1 MTATGEREKQWLDD
15 LIAVVAS
22 VMNHVRPDQI
32 VQGCAERAIRLALR
46 FCWTSEVAING
57 KVLRKW
63 SLVRR
68 ELRSEMVRA
77 HSRAW
82 ASVPG
87 LPDPD
92 TASSEQITSAVLA
105 MFPLEELKLCADD
118 ADDPKATPTHEMQLL
133 EQFSQDQSTISSL
146 VTFLEENIVTK
157 AGVSLKFQP
166 TYQIVCANAA
176 KALPGFLDRQGP
188 GSKGT
193 LLLRD
198 VVQFCH
204 EQVLVVVEEKWMGF
218 AALALVIMEQ
228 TKVDIADASC
238 GIFTQI
244 KILESFLLLPS
255 KYMIELLSSLI
266 AGQRFEFAF
275 TCQRIVS

>member
-1 MTATGEREKQWLDD
+1 
-15 LIAVVAS
+15 
-22 VMNHVRPDQI
+22 
-32 VQGCAERAIRLALR
+32 
-46 FCWTSEVAING
+46 
-57 KVLRKW
+57 
-63 SLVRR
+63 
-68 ELRSEMVRA
+68 
-77 HSRAW
+77 
-82 ASVPG
+82 
-87 LPDPD
+87 
-92 TASSEQITSAVLA
+92 
-105 MFPLEELKLCADD
+105 
-118 ADDPKATPTHEMQLL
+118 MQLL

-204 EQVLVVVEEKWMGF
+204 EQVLVVVEEKWMDF
-218 AALALVIMEQ
+218 AALVPVIIEQ
-228 TKVDIADASC
+228 KKVDIADASC

-255 KYMIELLSSLI
+255 KYMLELLSSLI